1 MSRISIHAPAQ
12 ESAIHDLIV
21 GLLTAAMIAV
31 AGVLSLSPFLAS

>member
-12 ESAIHDLIV
+12 GFPIHDLIV

-31 AGVLSLSPFLAS
+31 AGALSFGPFLAS